1 MSAHAANCEASR
13 AYKMA
18 SDWAGDSERLAALL
32 KDNFTPEQWVDF
44 CERLAA
50 GFAAYTCERMSREAS
65 LRECQNAVMHIHGL
79 VVEQIFLPIAEAMV
93 RQDEKGAAR
102 EAYEAA
108 VRQEYRELAAKAAA

>member
-1 MSAHAANCEASR
+1 MSTCTNAASCESSR

-18 SDWAGDSERLAALL
+18 SEWAGDSERLAALL

-44 CERLAA
+44 CERLAE

-93 RQDEKGAAR
+93 RQ
-102 EAYEAA
+102 
-108 VRQEYRELAAKAAA
+108 EYRELAAKAAA